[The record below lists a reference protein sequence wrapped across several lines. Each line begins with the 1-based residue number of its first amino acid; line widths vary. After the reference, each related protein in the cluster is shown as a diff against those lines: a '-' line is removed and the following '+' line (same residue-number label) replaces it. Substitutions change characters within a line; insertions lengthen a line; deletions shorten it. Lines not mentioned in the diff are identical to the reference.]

1 MTKIFMTA
9 FQKVKLNPVL
19 NLVPW
24 LSVVI
29 FNHWTGFITE
39 FIKNFMMEIYWM
51 GIFHSFHSHLRK
63 PQAIKWDVWAVA
75 VYKNFN
81 QLKQNTEYETHHKK
95 ILFLLFAQP
104 IFNQKLKNS
113 VLRFFFLNFEI
124 AAKKLLMSL
133 LFCQMKV
140 LCLFHK

>member
-1 MTKIFMTA
+1 MIIGFCAKHYKMIP
-9 FQKVKLNPVL
+9 KLQR
-19 NLVPW
+19 
-24 LSVVI
+24 
-29 FNHWTGFITE
+29 TGFITE

-95 ILFLLFAQP
+95 ILFLLFVQP
-104 IFNQKLKNS
+104 ILNQKLKNS
-113 VLRFFFLNFEI
+113 VLRFFFFWILR
-124 AAKKLLMSL
+124 LLLRNSWCH
-133 LFCQMKV
+133 FFFVKWKFYAYVINRNYFRCSD
-140 LCLFHK
+140 